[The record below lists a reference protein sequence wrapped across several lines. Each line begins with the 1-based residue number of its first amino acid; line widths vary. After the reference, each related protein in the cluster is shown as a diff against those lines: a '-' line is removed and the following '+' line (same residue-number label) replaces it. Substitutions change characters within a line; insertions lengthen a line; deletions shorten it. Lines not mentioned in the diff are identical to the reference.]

1 MLNDK
6 YVGLT
11 LAIASGVGIGSS
23 IVVTKK
29 GLDTARQR
37 HGFKGTGHEYLKAPI
52 WWLGMILMAMGEF
65 ANFAAYAF
73 APAVLVTPLG
83 ALSVLVGAVLG
94 SYILNERLGPLGKIG
109 CAISLIGSIV
119 IVLHAPPDKDVQT
132 VDEILEYAL
141 KPGKYYRLL
150 YSFKANIIWSVS
162 YILHFRDR
170 LFSDHDIPCCTKIR
184 QDKSTLL
191 PLDMRQCWLSLCY
204 VYKGV
209 WDSIETYFKRG
220 EPIYTS
226 LNICVRDCHNRGNI
240 DADELF

>member
-1 MLNDK
+1 MVDDK

-52 WWLGMILMAMGEF
+52 WWLGMILMALGEF

-109 CAISLIGSIV
+109 CAIALIGSIV

-132 VDEILEYAL
+132 VDEILEYAI
-141 KPGKYYRLL
+141 KPGKHFGDLT
-150 YSFKANIIWSVS
+150 SFF
-162 YILHFRDR
+162 LHFQGGR
-170 LFSDHDIPCCTKIR
+170 LTFI
-184 QDKSTLL
+184 
-191 PLDMRQCWLSLCY
+191 
-204 VYKGV
+204 
-209 WDSIETYFKRG
+209 
-220 EPIYTS
+220 
-226 LNICVRDCHNRGNI
+226 
-240 DADELF
+240 